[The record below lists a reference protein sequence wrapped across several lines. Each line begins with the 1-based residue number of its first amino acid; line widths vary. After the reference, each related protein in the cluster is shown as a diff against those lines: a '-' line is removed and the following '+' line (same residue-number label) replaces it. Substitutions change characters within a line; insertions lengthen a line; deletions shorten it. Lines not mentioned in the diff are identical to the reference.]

1 MAIEIERKFLVADQG
16 WRNLATKS
24 QRLRDGLIAHSDGHK
39 VRVRIYQDRATL
51 TVKSI
56 PTASVRTEFE
66 YEIPGADAE
75 ELLAHHCSLPVLE
88 KIRHY
93 VPYQGFTW
101 EIDVYEG
108 LLGGVIIAEVELA
121 HADIPLPIPGWIGRE
136 VTSDPAYRKFNMV
149 QARLAST
156 R

>member
-39 VRVRIYQDRATL
+39 VRVRTYQNRATL

-56 PTASVRTEFE
+56 PTASVRAEFE
-66 YEIPGADAE
+66 YEIPTADAE

-121 HADIPLPIPGWIGRE
+121 HADITLPIPGWIGRE